1 MQAWEHCK
9 ELCIYCS
16 QQITQLTQD
25 FSEGT
30 HFYYFYF
37 EGIIIGLINL
47 DPVKAEILKISERLA
62 NPVLSKQFK
71 NQLLRLKQKDPR
83 MFRDVCV
90 YSEVCR
96 MFSECSYTLFT
107 RRILHELFLD
117 VVYDKCFETPR
128 KMLGLENKPRE
139 TGRKSTGDIA
149 VSPMEFKTLDSLRLI
164 STENKFPI
172 RTRKNTN

>member
-1 MQAWEHCK
+1 
-9 ELCIYCS
+9 
-16 QQITQLTQD
+16 
-25 FSEGT
+25 
-30 HFYYFYF
+30 
-37 EGIIIGLINL
+37 
-47 DPVKAEILKISERLA
+47 
-62 NPVLSKQFK
+62 
-71 NQLLRLKQKDPR
+71 

-107 RRILHELFLD
+107 RRVLHELFLD
-117 VVYDKCFETPR
+117 VIFDKCFETPR